1 MKNKSNT
8 ISFKLIFSF
17 FISILLSCLCIFFL
31 GIFFLGILSLVASSN
46 KTIANFF
53 YEHIASFIIL
63 FFTLFIALI
72 NIFFL
77 IITREESNY
86 IENVIDTME
95 QVSID
100 NLDIDITV
108 KGEDE
113 LGRIASSI
121 NFTSHRLRHW

>member
-1 MKNKSNT
+1 MKDKFNKIN
-8 ISFKLIFSF
+8 FKRILSF
-17 FISILLSCLCIFFL
+17 FISVLLSCLSILFL
-31 GIFFLGILSLVASSN
+31 GIFFLAILSLVASSN

-53 YEHIASFIIL
+53 YEHIASFIVL

-72 NIFFL
+72 IIFFL
-77 IITREESNY
+77 IITKEERYY
-86 IENVIDTME
+86 IEDITDSIE

-108 KGEDE
+108 KGENE

-121 NFTSHRLRHW
+121 NFISHRLRH

>member
-1 MKNKSNT
+1 
-8 ISFKLIFSF
+8 
-17 FISILLSCLCIFFL
+17 
-31 GIFFLGILSLVASSN
+31 VASSN

-53 YEHIASFIIL
+53 YEHIASFIVL

-72 NIFFL
+72 IIFFL
-77 IITREESNY
+77 IITKEERYY
-86 IENVIDTME
+86 IEDITDSIE

-108 KGEDE
+108 KGENE

-121 NFTSHRLRHW
+121 NFISHRLRH

>member
-1 MKNKSNT
+1 MKNKFNT

-17 FISILLSCLCIFFL
+17 FISILLSCLSIFFL
-31 GIFFLGILSLVASSN
+31 GIFFLAILSLVVSSN

-53 YEHIASFIIL
+53 YEHIISFIVL

-72 NIFFL
+72 IIFFL
-77 IITREESNY
+77 IIIREKKYY
-86 IENVIDTME
+86 IEDITDTIE
-95 QVSID
+95 HVSKN

-108 KGEDE
+108 KGKDK

-121 NFTSHRLRHW
+121 NFMSHRLRH